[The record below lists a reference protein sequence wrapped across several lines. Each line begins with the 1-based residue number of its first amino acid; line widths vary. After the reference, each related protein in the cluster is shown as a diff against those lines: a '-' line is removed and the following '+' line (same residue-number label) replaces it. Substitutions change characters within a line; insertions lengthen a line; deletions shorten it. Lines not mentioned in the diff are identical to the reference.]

1 MKLTDHFTLAE
12 LTASQIA
19 TRRGLLNTPGP
30 APLANLQRLAKK
42 LEEVRAL
49 LQKPVIVL
57 SGFRTEAVN
66 HAVGGAKKSAHIAG
80 RAADI
85 IAPGYGKV
93 MDVFEAIRAS
103 GIAYDQLIAEH
114 PASPNGGWIHIA
126 IAEHPRR
133 QALVFDGQRYA
144 EVA

>member
-1 MKLTDHFTLAE
+1 MKLSDHFTLAE

-30 APLANLQRLAKK
+30 TQLDNLHRLAKK

-49 LQKPVIVL
+49 LQKPVVVL

-66 HAVGGAKKSAHIAG
+66 HAVGGAKKSAHISG
-80 RAADI
+80 RAADL
-85 IAPGYGKV
+85 IAPSYGKV

-114 PASPNGGWIHIA
+114 PGSPNGGWVHIA

-133 QALVFDGQRYA
+133 QALVFDGARYA
-144 EVA
+144 EIA

>member
-1 MKLTDHFTLAE
+1 MKLSDHFTLAE

-19 TRRGLLNTPGP
+19 TRRGLLNEPGQVQ
-30 APLANLQRLAKK
+30 LANLQRLAKK

-66 HAVGGAKKSAHIAG
+66 HAVGGAKKSAHLAG
-80 RAADI
+80 LAADI
-85 IAPGYGKV
+85 IAPSYGKV
-93 MDVFEAIRAS
+93 MDVFEAIRAT
-103 GIAYDQLIAEH
+103 GIIYDQLIAEYPGNH
-114 PASPNGGWIHIA
+114 AGGWVHLA

-133 QALVFDGQRYA
+133 QALVYDGHRYTEIA
-144 EVA
+144 